1 MLRKFT
7 LSLTAI
13 LLLSSGALA
22 SVGHTQGFSISAF
35 NDVTSIGCVG
45 SAEGRNMVSVGHAQR
60 LHDAWKDITLRQQER
75 GALMQNA
82 KVVGSRG
89 KDAVE
94 QRASVEGVQS
104 QYARAGR
111 SGTRT
116 DEQSLSANL
125 ETLTTHKGAVGRV
138 VGEQRVVGAQNQT
151 QTTPNGSSET
161 HQSVRASQFTA
172 ISGGSYSNVRVN
184 NGVEVSLSQSNFAI
198 GGH

>member
-22 SVGHTQGFSISAF
+22 SVGQTQGFSIGAF
-35 NDVTSIGCVG
+35 NDVTSSGCVG
-45 SAEGRNMVSVGHAQR
+45 SAEGRNMVTVGHAQR
-60 LHDAWKDITLRQQER
+60 RHDAWKDITLRQQER
-75 GALMQNA
+75 GALTQNA

-94 QRASVEGVQS
+94 QRASVEGLQS

-116 DEQSLSANL
+116 DEQSLNVNL

-138 VGEQRVVGAQNQT
+138 VGEQRVVGVQNQT

-172 ISGGSYSNVRVN
+172 VSGGSYSNVKVN
-184 NGVEVSLSQSNFAI
+184 NGVEVSLSQSNFAT

>member
-13 LLLSSGALA
+13 LLLSAGALA
-22 SVGHTQGFSISAF
+22 SVGQTQGFSIGAF
-35 NDVTSIGCVG
+35 NDVTSSGCVG
-45 SAEGRNMVSVGHAQR
+45 SAEGRNMVTVGHAQK
-60 LHDAWKDITLRQQER
+60 LYDSSHGITLRQEEKA
-75 GALMQNA
+75 ALTQNA

-94 QRASVEGVQS
+94 QRASVEGMQS

-116 DEQSLSANL
+116 DEQALSVSL

-138 VGEQRVVGAQNQT
+138 VGEQCVVGAQNQT
-151 QTTPNGSSET
+151 QTTPNGSSES
-161 HQSVRASQFTA
+161 HQFVRAGQFTA
-172 ISGGSYSNVRVN
+172 VSGGSYSNVKVN
-184 NGVEVSLSQSNFAI
+184 NGVEVSLSQSNFVT